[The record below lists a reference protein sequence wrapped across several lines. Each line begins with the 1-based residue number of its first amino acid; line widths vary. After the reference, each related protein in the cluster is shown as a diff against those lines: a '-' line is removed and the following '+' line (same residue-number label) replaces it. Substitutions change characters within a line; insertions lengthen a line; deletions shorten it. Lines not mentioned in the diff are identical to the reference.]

1 MNNIN
6 RVLVKQQAKQLI
18 KDKVFILFVISAVAL
33 MLTTGLGAS
42 TNIILDNNSLSDLFQ
57 NKAEDNY
64 DYEDFFGNEFGNYPN
79 GSNQNSNDSGNPID
93 SFGNGNNSSNNSS
106 SFNQGSFSR
115 KLIPSFPFRLGVS
128 SGLLN
133 VIGTVLSPLLIT
145 LFGFYIAFVRKNPQD
160 ELKLGAELGHLFK
173 VSFNGTYIKK
183 LVLYLLVTVIQVVLT
198 CCLLVPGII
207 FYYSSY
213 FSYQLMCE
221 FPNLKPSEAIKL
233 SRKIVRGNRTE
244 LFVLDLSF
252 FWWYILCGVTCGIAL
267 VYVIPYI
274 MTTRALYYENFRIR
288 ALEQGR
294 ITQDDFLSAEELAQ
308 RFYQGGTAQNY
319 AYSNGSQYYYN
330 PQSSNTQGS
339 NANYAYESRE
349 NNSQGSYT
357 EYQPVNDTAQQNIYN
372 ESVVEEQPVQPTQD
386 EYQAPTDDA
395 E

>member
-1 MNNIN
+1 M
-6 RVLVKQQAKQLI
+6 
-18 KDKVFILFVISAVAL
+18 
-33 MLTTGLGAS
+33 
-42 TNIILDNNSLSDLFQ
+42 
-57 NKAEDNY
+57 
-64 DYEDFFGNEFGNYPN
+64 
-79 GSNQNSNDSGNPID
+79 
-93 SFGNGNNSSNNSS
+93 
-106 SFNQGSFSR
+106 
-115 KLIPSFPFRLGVS
+115 
-128 SGLLN
+128 
-133 VIGTVLSPLLIT
+133 IT

-183 LVLYLLVTVIQVVLT
+183 LVLYILVTVIQVVLT

-349 NNSQGSYT
+349 NSSQGSYT

-372 ESVVEEQPVQPTQD
+372 EPVVEEQPVQPTQD